1 DIEVPVLITWGQQDP
16 FARVENADVL
26 ATLIPHS
33 KRVVFDNASHFSSED
48 AGQAYVDLLIDW
60 VEGGYQRE
68 KTA

>member
-1 DIEVPVLITWGQQDP
+1 
-16 FARVENADVL
+16 
-26 ATLIPHS
+26 
-33 KRVVFDNASHFSSED
+33 VFDNASHFSSED